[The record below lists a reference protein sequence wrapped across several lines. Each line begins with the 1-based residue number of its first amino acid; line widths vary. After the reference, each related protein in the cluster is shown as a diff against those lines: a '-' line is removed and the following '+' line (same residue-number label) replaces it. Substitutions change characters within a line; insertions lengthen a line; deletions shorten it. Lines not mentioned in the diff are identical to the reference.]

1 MPNHESPFIRQSFKA
16 AHETAHETAHTA
28 DGSLETSLAAAA
40 QKQAAIACL
49 KQVIDPILNNNIV
62 DLGMVRNLRVVDNY
76 VYFRLY
82 VGVHQQDLKDQA
94 QRSLADLSWCE
105 KAYIQICTIPG
116 VRTTLAVSSGK
127 GGVGKSTTA
136 VNLAAALT
144 QTGAKVGVLDADI
157 YGPNVPQMLGL
168 GHADVEIVKTAQG
181 DRFKPLEAHGIQVM
195 SVGLLAAP
203 EHPLAWRGPVL
214 HKIITQFIQEV
225 DWGDLDYLLI
235 DLPPGTGDA
244 QITIIQESPICG
256 VVMVTTPQQ
265 VAVSDVR
272 RSIHMFRQ
280 VGVPVL
286 GLVENMS
293 YLICG
298 CCGDRTSIFG
308 TGGGEQMAAELS
320 VPLLGQVPIDPNIC
334 ARGDSGQPLP
344 LADKDAPLSKVFE
357 AIAQGLNNTFTPS
370 LKPVSAALSSAAL
383 SSAALSSAALR

>member
-1 MPNHESPFIRQSFKA
+1 MPSHDSPFSTGAPPATPSAPINPVVEAKKQQAIR
-16 AHETAHETAHTA
+16 
-28 DGSLETSLAAAA
+28 
-40 QKQAAIACL
+40 CL
-49 KQVIDPILNNNIV
+49 KQVIEPTLNSNIV
-62 DLGMVRNLRVVDNY
+62 DLGMVRNLRVVESY
-76 VYFRLY
+76 VYLRLY
-82 VGVHQQDLKDQA
+82 IGAHQQALKAQA
-94 QRSLADLSWCE
+94 QLALGDLDWCK
-105 KAYIQICTIPG
+105 KAYIQLCTIPG

-144 QTGAKVGVLDADI
+144 KTGAKVGVLDADI

-168 GHADVEIVKTAQG
+168 AQADVEIINTAQG
-181 DRFKPLEAHGIQVM
+181 PRFTPLEAHGIKVM
-195 SVGLLAAP
+195 SVGLLADP

-225 DWGDLDYLLI
+225 DWGELDYLLI

-286 GLVENMS
+286 GLIENMS
-293 YLICG
+293 YLICE

-308 TGGGEQMAAELS
+308 TGGGEQMAQELA
-320 VPLLGQVPIDPNIC
+320 VPLLGQVPIDPKIC
-334 ARGDSGQPLP
+334 QGGDAGKPLP
-344 LADKDAPLSKVFE
+344 IADE
-357 AIAQGLNNTFTPS
+357 T
-370 LKPVSAALSSAAL
+370 AALSVVFGVIATGINQTFCPRPIAADQQKNATDAIL
-383 SSAALSSAALR
+383 SENLSESLSEKGSRA

>member
-1 MPNHESPFIRQSFKA
+1 MPNHESPFVRNTHQPPTAVPENPVIA
-16 AHETAHETAHTA
+16 AR
-28 DGSLETSLAAAA
+28 
-40 QKQAAIACL
+40 KQAAVYCL
-49 KQVIDPILNNNIV
+49 KQVIEPILNNNIV
-62 DLGMVRNLRVVDNY
+62 ELGMVRNLRVVDNY
-76 VYFRLY
+76 VYLKLY
-82 VGVHQQDLKDQA
+82 IGVHQQTLKDQA
-94 QRSLADLSWCE
+94 QLALGGLDWCR

-144 QTGAKVGVLDADI
+144 KTGARVGLLDADI

-168 GHADVEIVKTAQG
+168 AQTAVEVMDTPEGQ
-181 DRFKPLEAHGIQVM
+181 RFKPLEAHGIKVM
-195 SVGLLAAP
+195 SVGLLAEP
-203 EHPLAWRGPVL
+203 DHPLAWRGPVL
-214 HKIITQFIQEV
+214 HKIITQFIQDV
-225 DWGDLDYLLI
+225 DWGELDYLLI

-293 YLICG
+293 YLVCS
-298 CCGDRTSIFG
+298 CCGERTSIFG
-308 TGGGEQMAAELS
+308 SGGGEQMAQELT
-320 VPLLGQVPIDPNIC
+320 VPLLGQVPIDPQIC
-334 ARGDSGQPLP
+334 QGGDTGQPLP
-344 LADKDAPLSKVFE
+344 LADENAELSKVFG
-357 AIAQGLNNTFTPS
+357 AIAMGLNNTFSPGLDFTKAS
-370 LKPVSAALSSAAL
+370 VVSTGG
-383 SSAALSSAALR
+383 

>member
-1 MPNHESPFIRQSFKA
+1 MSSHRSPFNPDKQSIKQPASHTVPANPGAEARKQQAIR
-16 AHETAHETAHTA
+16 
-28 DGSLETSLAAAA
+28 
-40 QKQAAIACL
+40 CL
-49 KQVIDPILNNNIV
+49 KQVVDPHLNNNIV
-62 DLGMVRNLRVVDNY
+62 ELGFVRNLRVVDRF

-82 VGVHQQDLKDQA
+82 IGEHQKHLKEEAQIALGDLG
-94 QRSLADLSWCE
+94 WCQ
-105 KAYIQICTIPG
+105 KAYIQLCTIPG

-144 QTGAKVGVLDADI
+144 KTGSKVGILDADI

-168 GHADVEIVKTAQG
+168 GHAEVEVIDTSEGK
-181 DRFKPLEAHGIQVM
+181 RFKPLQAHGIKVM

-203 EHPLAWRGPVL
+203 DHPLAWRGPVL

-225 DWGDLDYLLI
+225 DWGELDYLLI

-265 VAVSDVR
+265 VAVADVR

-293 YLICG
+293 YLVCQ
-298 CCGDRTSIFG
+298 CCGDRTPIFG
-308 TGGGEQMAAELS
+308 TGGGEQMAETLS
-320 VPLLGQVPIDPNIC
+320 VPLLGKVPIDPKIC
-334 ARGDSGQPLP
+334 QGGDTGRPLP
-344 LADKDAPLSKVFE
+344 LADETAPLSEVFG
-357 AIAQGLNNTFTPS
+357 AIAIGLNQTFSTKH
-370 LKPVSAALSSAAL
+370 LATT
-383 SSAALSSAALR
+383 

>member
-1 MPNHESPFIRQSFKA
+1 MPNHDSPFIRKPTQQTA
-16 AHETAHETAHTA
+16 ETSTNASTGT
-28 DGSLETSLAAAA
+28 STSLAMEAR
-40 QKQAAIACL
+40 KQAAIHCL
-49 KQVIDPILNNNIV
+49 KQVIEPTLNSNIV

-82 VGVHQQDLKDQA
+82 VGAHQHELKAQA
-94 QRSLADLSWCE
+94 QLALSDLGWCQ
-105 KAYIQICTIPG
+105 KAYIEVCTIPG

-144 QTGAKVGVLDADI
+144 KTGAKVGVLDADI

-168 GHADVEIVKTAQG
+168 GHAEVEVVETAEG
-181 DRFKPLEAHGIQVM
+181 TRFKPLEAYGIKVM
-195 SVGLLAAP
+195 SVGLLA
-203 EHPLAWRGPVL
+203 EGDHPLAWRGPVL
-214 HKIITQFIQEV
+214 HKIITQFIQDV
-225 DWGDLDYLLI
+225 DWGELDYLLI

-256 VVMVTTPQQ
+256 VLMVTTPQQ

-298 CCGDRTSIFG
+298 SCGDRTSIFG
-308 TGGGEQMAAELS
+308 EGGGEQMAAELS
-320 VPLLGQVPIDPNIC
+320 VPLMGQVPIDSKIC
-334 ARGDSGQPLP
+334 AGGDTGMPLP
-344 LADKDAPLSKVFE
+344 LADETAPISKIFE
-357 AIAQGLNNTFTPS
+357 AIALGLNKSFSPS
-370 LKPVSAALSSAAL
+370 TRSVAASTAVSKSLA
-383 SSAALSSAALR
+383 